1 MSDDRQTVVRR
12 VGAVILAVNLVLV
25 IAKSGVWVIT
35 GSLAVGSEAINS
47 LTDSAYS
54 LVILTGL
61 YLTTQPPDFK
71 HPHGHERI
79 EPFVSL
85 FVAAGIFI
93 AGGAVLWN
101 AAEAIQAGTYGVKT
115 DLTAVGVLIGTAVVK
130 YGLYRYCCHVGG
142 EHHSPA
148 VTAAALDNRN
158 DILTASAALIGVL
171 GSSIG
176 VPVLDP
182 IAAIVVSVG
191 IFYTGYEIV
200 RDNISYLV
208 GAAPPETLRREI
220 LEEALTHPDVRGAHD
235 VVAHYVGPEVDVSLH
250 IEVEGNLTLTEAHS
264 IESAVVESVEDLQ
277 SVDDAFVH
285 VDPRELDEWKDDP
298 DANRLVKEPRVSDDR
313 G

>member
-12 VGAVILAVNLVLV
+12 IGAVILIANLILMA
-25 IAKSGVWVIT
+25 AKSGVWLVS
-35 GSLAVGSEAINS
+35 GSLAVGSEAVNS

-85 FVAAGIFI
+85 VVAAGIFT

-101 AAEAIQAGTYGVKT
+101 AAETIQAGAY
-115 DLTAVGVLIGTAVVK
+115 DAEANIIAVVVLIGTAGVK
-130 YGLYRYCCHVGG
+130 YVLYRYCRHVGD
-142 EHHSPA
+142 EQHSPA
-148 VTAAALDNRN
+148 VTAVALDNRN
-158 DILTASAALIGVL
+158 DILTAGAALIGVL

-176 VPVLDP
+176 IPVLDP
-182 IAAIVVSVG
+182 IAAVVVSVG

-208 GAAPPETLRREI
+208 GAAPPEALRREI
-220 LEEALTHPDVRGAHD
+220 LEEALRHPDVRGAHD
-235 VVAHYVGPEVDVSLH
+235 VIAHYVGPEVDVSLH
-250 IEVEGNLTLTEAHS
+250 IEVEGNLTLTEAHN
-264 IESAVVESVEDLQ
+264 IESAVVESVEDLR

-285 VDPRELDEWKDDP
+285 VDPRELNEWKDDP
-298 DANRLVKEPRVSDDR
+298 DADRLVKERHVSDDS